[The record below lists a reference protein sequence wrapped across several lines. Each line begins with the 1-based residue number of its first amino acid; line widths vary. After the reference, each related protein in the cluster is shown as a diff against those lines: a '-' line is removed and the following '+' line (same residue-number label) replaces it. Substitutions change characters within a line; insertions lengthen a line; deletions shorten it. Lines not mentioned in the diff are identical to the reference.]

1 MEFTTKIGWHGHIW
15 PSWIFFLEGSIS
27 DHFLIIL
34 DHFRPFPDHLGP
46 FPDHLLTICG
56 QFQTFSDHLRPFQ
69 TISWPFQAIFSLF
82 QTISTHQYHLKLL
95 EWPDLYWDKKLLQ
108 DHSCTLWKEIWWK
121 LNADVVVCA
130 FWRIGPGHR
139 LKLWAAHQLSHHLLL
154 LPPSSSFSETTTIKV

>member
-1 MEFTTKIGWHGHIW
+1 MGTFDPVGFF
-15 PSWIFFLEGSIS
+15 SWRGPFQTISWSSGTIS
-27 DHFLIIL
+27 DHFLTIL
-34 DHFRPFPDHLGP
+34 DHF
-46 FPDHLLTICG
+46 LTICWP
-56 QFQTFSDHLRPFQ
+56 FADNFRPFQ